1 MKENKMKTLLQPE
14 QQKVT
19 VSLYSRRPTY
29 NEAQQ
34 IVKGK
39 VFSMADYK
47 RFQENH
53 PEYQLPAN
61 PESVYKKEWISTYAF
76 LGTQP
81 RSKSESMKLY
91 WKDVKSGVR
100 TRACKYKKA
109 PKPVK
114 EAPAIVKAPV
124 MTALEEKQLMISLFK
139 KYGIYEQCKPAIRSL
154 FTIDELLETL

>member
-1 MKENKMKTLLQPE
+1 MKTLLQPE

-19 VSLYSRRPTY
+19 VSFYSRRPSY

-39 VFSMADYK
+39 VFSMTDYK

-53 PEYQLPAN
+53 SEYQLPAN
-61 PESVYKKEWISTYAF
+61 PDVVYKKDWISAYAF

-81 RSKSESMKLY
+81 RSKSEHMKMY
-91 WKDVKSGVR
+91 WEDVKSGVR

-109 PKPVK
+109 PKLAK
-114 EAPAIVKAPV
+114 SAIEAPAVVKAPT
-124 MTALEEKQLMISLFK
+124 MTALEEKQLMIILFK

>member
-1 MKENKMKTLLQPE
+1 MKTLLQPE

-19 VSLYSRRPTY
+19 VSFYSRRPSY

-39 VFSMADYK
+39 VFSMTDYK

-53 PEYQLPAN
+53 SEYQLPAN
-61 PESVYKKEWISTYAF
+61 PDVVYKKDWISAYAF

-81 RSKSESMKLY
+81 RSKSEHMKLY
-91 WKDVKSGVR
+91 WQDVKSGVR
-100 TRACKYKKA
+100 TRATKYKKA

-114 EAPAIVKAPV
+114 LEVEAPIAVKAPA
-124 MTALEEKQLMISLFK
+124 MSALEEKQLMISLFK
-139 KYGIYEQCKPAIRSL
+139 KYGIYEQCKPAFRSL
-154 FTIDELLETL
+154 FTIDELLDLANL